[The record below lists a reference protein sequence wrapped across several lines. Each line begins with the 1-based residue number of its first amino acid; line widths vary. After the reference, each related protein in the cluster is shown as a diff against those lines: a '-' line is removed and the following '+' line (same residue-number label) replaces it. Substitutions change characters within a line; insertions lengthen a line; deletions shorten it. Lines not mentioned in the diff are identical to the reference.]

1 MGSAPA
7 TAVGRGLAGV
17 RVLEAGAVLV
27 GITAQ
32 PRDLE
37 WFDARVPTIRGP
49 VHVSLDQRDGL
60 RLRAVLPPNVSCRLE
75 LSAATAGVPDANA
88 LYVWTRGPAPQRH
101 EEAGRLVL
109 MDVSTGRTPGNKQR
123 RRLGS
128 RRSRLRANTQDQVCT
143 TRPTKR
149 LVRACREP
157 LIFGGDLQFA
167 AIASKML
174 P

>member
-1 MGSAPA
+1 MTSRARESWLHVIDDLGATWVMESWDPAIKPNTTFSRAWGSALA
-7 TAVGRGLAGV
+7 SAVGRGLAGV

-27 GITAQ
+27 GITSQ

-60 RLRAVLPPNVSCRLE
+60 RLRAVLPPNVGCRLE

-128 RRSRLRANTQDQVCT
+128 RRSR
-143 TRPTKR
+143 
-149 LVRACREP
+149 
-157 LIFGGDLQFA
+157 
-167 AIASKML
+167 
-174 P
+174 